1 MLREQL
7 RFLRFHEGL
16 GHVVHQGLGM
26 TLQPHHTAA
35 FLRDL
40 PLQATAL
47 TERQPI
53 HTVYGGAQLFAKGI
67 AQKLGA
73 RALETLRRYGPPEG
87 VSPQV
92 AARVEAK
99 LSTEPV
105 EDLRIDFEDG
115 FGPRSDAEED
125 HYAIAAAQAIG
136 GDLPPFLGL
145 RVRCLNAETGA
156 RCLRTLDL
164 FLCHAPTLPP
174 HFRVT
179 LPKIESPQQ
188 VENFVRALT
197 HIEQSLNLPHRIQ
210 LEIMIET
217 PAATGCLRQL
227 HDAGDGRIVGAH
239 LGAYDYLVLC
249 GVPVQEQHLLHPL
262 CDHLRGAMQAAYGS
276 TGIALADGVTTIFPV
291 PVDKA
296 NPANPANREAVQA
309 GWRAHMAHIRHS
321 LKYGFYQSWD
331 LHPAQLVSRYAALYT
346 HFEQSQAANAQRL
359 RAFLATAAQAT
370 LAGNHFDDVAS
381 AQGLL
386 DYFLRARACQALSA
400 VEIETLTGLTP
411 TALET
416 RSFASITQPSRT

>member
-1 MLREQL
+1 
-7 RFLRFHEGL
+7 
-16 GHVVHQGLGM
+16 M

-35 FLRDL
+35 FLADL
-40 PLQATAL
+40 PPAADAL
-47 TERQPI
+47 TARQPV
-53 HTVYGGAQLFAKGI
+53 HTVYGGAHLFARGL

-73 RALETLRRYGPPEG
+73 RALETLERYGPPEG
-87 VSPQV
+87 VSAQV
-92 AARVEAK
+92 VARVEAK
-99 LSTEPV
+99 LRAEPV

-125 HYAIAAAQAIG
+125 HFAITAAQAIG
-136 GDLPPFLGL
+136 GELPPFLGL
-145 RVRCLNAETGA
+145 RVRSLNAETGA

-164 FLCHAPTLPP
+164 FLSHTPALPP

-188 VENFVRALT
+188 VENFARALT
-197 HIEQSLNLPHRIQ
+197 HIEQTLGLPQRIH

-227 HDAGDGRIVGAH
+227 RDAGDGRIVGAH

-262 CDHLRGAMQAAYGS
+262 CDHLRGAMQAAYGGS
-276 TGIALADGVTTIFPV
+276 GIALADGVTTLFPV

-296 NPANPANREAVQA
+296 NPASPANRAAVQA
-309 GWRAHMAHIRHS
+309 GWRAHMDHIRHS

-331 LHPAQLVSRYAALYT
+331 LHPAQLVSRYAALYD
-346 HFEQSQAANAQRL
+346 HFEQSQEANAQRL
-359 RAFLATAAQAT
+359 KAFLAKAAQAT

-400 VEIETLTGLTP
+400 AEIETMTGLTP
-411 TALET
+411 AALAT
-416 RSFASITQPSRT
+416 RSFARIIQPSQT